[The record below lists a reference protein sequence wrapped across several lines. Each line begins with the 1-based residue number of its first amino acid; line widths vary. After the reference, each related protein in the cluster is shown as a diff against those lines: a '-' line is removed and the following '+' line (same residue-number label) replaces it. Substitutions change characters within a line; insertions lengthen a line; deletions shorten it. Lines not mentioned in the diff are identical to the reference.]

1 MKEAGNEAIVHE
13 GVLQTLAFNHGL
25 CCCVVGVCGP
35 AVVHERV
42 GRGINLKR
50 WRNPL
55 RIGRRTLRKSYGS
68 FLKLQFVIPRGA
80 TNSRRESTQ
89 GVSVDE
95 DGDLVVRRK
104 NDSADMEESFM
115 FIEYEN
121 STKLEAVGLQIWRG
135 AFLLADHIIANVS
148 TIYKGKAVVELGA
161 GTGLTSIVAAMFAK
175 RVIATDLDEFSV
187 LDLIKSNL
195 KHNEKF
201 VQSEFRIQPLDF
213 TNTSWS
219 PELEEFISQAD
230 VILAADVVYHERI
243 TQAFV
248 TTLKKILSCGNK
260 SKDIF
265 IAMEK
270 RYAFTIYDLDT
281 VAPMYAHFVDEL
293 ESVLNLSASSQ
304 SSFAVMHRSGST
316 SVQLTIQQIPLSFP
330 QYFNYERTKELV
342 LWHLSSTITP

>member
-135 AFLLADHIIANVS
+135 AFLLADHIIAN
-148 TIYKGKAVVELGA
+148 ILY
-161 GTGLTSIVAAMFAK
+161 
-175 RVIATDLDEFSV
+175 LDEFSV